1 MSIGAPQSPVKDQ
14 RSFFGRLLHSTPTSL
29 RTSARSHLR
38 PLTSFREESETA
50 FDTVSSPNDIS
61 SSHHALVQVLRSF
74 KNTVHQAAEVF
85 DSVDSSLRQTN
96 ARIDNL
102 RDRSDVISE
111 RIHHRDTC
119 RRCMRIAVSNHKD

>member
-1 MSIGAPQSPVKDQ
+1 MSIGASQSPVKDQ

-50 FDTVSSPNDIS
+50 FDTVYSPYDIS
-61 SSHHALVQVLRSF
+61 SSHDALVQVLRSF
-74 KNTVHQAAEVF
+74 TNTVHQAAEVF
-85 DSVDSSLRQTN
+85 DSVDSSLRQTH

-102 RDRSDVISE
+102 HDRSNVISE
-111 RIHHRDTC
+111 RIHHGDT
-119 RRCMRIAVSNHKD
+119 RRLCMRITVSNHNE